1 MKKLLHLSFNILP
14 IKNFSTKNNIKS
26 NFYIKTKN
34 IKMKIFSNLLK
45 KNQLKETKNNIFYND
60 TKSYFQQLGKPVWS
74 SRNYEKFSDEGY
86 IKNVITYKCI
96 SMIAKNSSTVPFI
109 LYEKTGNKKEVIKN
123 HKLLNL
129 LKRPNPMQNKFEF
142 FESLYSFKLIAGN
155 SYMKAIFSQNEEY
168 FSNPKELFIL
178 RPDRMTVIA
187 GSNGLPM
194 GYKYKVNNSTKNFY
208 VNSITGKSE
217 ILHLKNFNPTDDW
230 YGLSP
235 IESAAYSIDQHNE
248 AGQWNQA
255 MLQNGARPS
264 GALIVKSENGNSFLT
279 EEQFDR
285 LKNQLDK
292 EFSGS
297 DNAGKPLLLEGGLE
311 WKEMSLSPRDMD
323 FLNIKNSSARDI
335 ALAFG
340 VPAQL
345 LGIPGD
351 NTYNNMAEARL
362 SLWEQTIIPFIE
374 NIIDALNSWLVP
386 MFGDGLELGYDKDA
400 ISPLALRR
408 DNLWNRIGNADF
420 LSEDEKREILG
431 LDKKR

>member
-1 MKKLLHLSFNILP
+1 MNLISKLF
-14 IKNFSTKNNIKS
+14 KNKVPNEAKNNVFFNS
-26 NFYIKTKN
+26 
-34 IKMKIFSNLLK
+34 
-45 KNQLKETKNNIFYND
+45 
-60 TKSYFQQLGKPVWS
+60 TKSYFQSIGKPVWS
-74 SRNYEKFSDEGY
+74 SRNYEKFSNEGY
-86 IKNVITYKCI
+86 KKNVIAYKCV
-96 SMIAKNSSTVPFI
+96 SMIAKNASSIPFI
-109 LYEKTGNKKEVIKN
+109 LYKKNGKKREIIKN

-129 LKRPNPMQNKFEF
+129 LKKPNPMQNKFDF
-142 FESLYSFKLIAGN
+142 FEALYSFKLIAGN
-155 SYMKAIFSQNEEY
+155 SYMKAVFSQNDEY
-168 FSNPKELFIL
+168 FKNPKELFIL
-178 RPDRMTVIA
+178 RPDRMTVIS

-217 ILHLKNFNPTDDW
+217 ILHLKSFNPTDDW

-235 IESAAYSIDQHNE
+235 IESASYSIDQHNE

-264 GALIVKSENGNSFLT
+264 GALTVKSESGNNFLT

-285 LKNQLDK
+285 LKAQLDT
-292 EFSGS
+292 EFSGAN
-297 DNAGKPLLLEGGLE
+297 NAGKPILLEGGLE
-311 WKEMSLSPRDMD
+311 WKEMSLSPIDMD

-335 ALAFG
+335 SLAFG

-362 SLWEQTIIPFIE
+362 SLWEQTIIPFVE
-374 NIIDALNSWLVP
+374 NIIDTLNSWLVP
-386 MFGDGLELGYDKDA
+386 MFEDGLELGYDKDA
-400 ISPLALRR
+400 ISPLSIRR
-408 DNLWNRIGNADF
+408 NALWNRINGANF

-431 LDKKR
+431 LDKKRN